1 MIIYTANFM
10 NQDQINA
17 LGASLRPIDQSLL
30 KSGKDNSVKRIWY
43 QGEESYFDIFFEL
56 QHNEIV
62 WFQFTLR
69 GKTLSWDKKNAQFQ
83 TGTTN
88 ELKRDEVTFYPA
100 SKLIKSDCQ
109 QDIEFIGIARAI
121 LESRAGEPIFERA
134 LQLFENKSS

>member
-1 MIIYTANFM
+1 M

-30 KSGKDNSVKRIWY
+30 KPGKDNSVKRIWY

-56 QHNEIV
+56 KHNEIV

-69 GKTLSWDKKNAQFQ
+69 GKTLSWDKRSAQFQ

-88 ELKRDEVTFYPA
+88 ELKPDEVTFYPA
-100 SKLIKSDCQ
+100 SKLILSDRKI
-109 QDIEFIGIARAI
+109 DIEFIEIVRAI
-121 LESRAGEPIFERA
+121 LETRAGEPLFDRA
-134 LQLFENKSS
+134 LQLFECQPK

>member
-1 MIIYTANFM
+1 M

-30 KSGKDNSVKRIWY
+30 KVGKDNSIKRIWY

-69 GKTLSWDKKNAQFQ
+69 GKTLSWDQKNSQFQ
-83 TGTTN
+83 TGMTN
-88 ELKRDEVTFYPA
+88 ELKPDEVNFYPA
-100 SKLIKSDCQ
+100 SKLIQSDRK
-109 QDIEFIGIARAI
+109 QDIEFIEIVRAI
-121 LESRAGEPIFERA
+121 LETRIGEPIFDRA
-134 LQLFENKSS
+134 LQLFEKN